1 MRTRARLLLLLPI
14 AVLISGCGGGSADAP
29 APSTGS
35 FSAPQ
40 ITGDPSHLVLDAGDI
55 GNGYLTVASQTGVDT
70 LEQTSYKDPTS
81 IQAIERTSWLSG
93 YHALYSDGQAG
104 VVTDASLFR
113 DEASALRVSRSW
125 QTSEL
130 KTFHGRL
137 IAPPAIPLD
146 HVTMIAGSIP
156 VRGHRTEAYFLQWVH
171 GNVIAGILMFGPDA
185 TAARVAGLA
194 TAQDGRISNA

>member
-29 APSTGS
+29 APSTGT

-40 ITGDPSHLVLDAGDI
+40 ITGDPAHLVLDAGDI
-55 GNGYLTVASQTGVDT
+55 GNGYLTVASQTGIDT
-70 LEQTSYKDPTS
+70 LEQTIVQGSAVDPGDR
-81 IQAIERTSWLSG
+81 ADVVAVRLPRPLFG
-93 YHALYSDGQAG
+93 RAG
-104 VVTDASLFR
+104 RRAHRRVAVSH
-113 DEASALRVSRSW
+113 EPSALRVSRSW

-137 IAPPAIPLD
+137 IAPPAGSLD

-156 VRGHRTEAYFLQWVH
+156 VRGHRTKAYFIQWVH
-171 GNVIAGILMFGPDA
+171 GN
-185 TAARVAGLA
+185 
-194 TAQDGRISNA
+194 